1 MKIAARQVESLLEN
15 PGPNLRAALLYGPD
29 QGLVRERAD
38 RIARSIVQDFSD
50 PFRISDLSVAN
61 IKDSPD
67 RLLDEAAA
75 LSMTSGARIVRV
87 RGVTDEQ
94 APLFSA
100 LLDVEQQLSLVI
112 AEAGE
117 LRSRSPLRI
126 LFEKSQ
132 HAAAIACYLD
142 DASGIDHLIHEICQA
157 HNLTITPDARR
168 YLLNN
173 LGSDRLVSRSEL
185 DKLALYLGE
194 SHQITVPVVSAVVG
208 DNGEAT
214 LNGFAVAVAGG
225 NHRQA
230 SRALSRLELEGMTP
244 IQAIRGTLRHLHRVH
259 LVTTLVASGESIGR
273 AVSSLRPPV
282 HFSDNKAFQRQAL
295 AWPAE
300 KLRRAMNILLDAETE
315 CKSRSNIATVL
326 ANMAFLRVINAA
338 RQLKIR

>member
-126 LFEKSQ
+126 LFEKFE

-142 DASGIDHLIHEICQA
+142 DASGIDHLIDEICQA

-194 SHQITVPVVSAVVG
+194 SHQITVSVVSAIVG

-214 LNGFAVAVAGG
+214 LNGFAMAVAGG

-230 SRALSRLELEGMTP
+230 SRALSRLRLEGMTP
-244 IQAIRGTLRHLHRVH
+244 IQAIRGILRHLHRVH

-273 AVSSLRPPV
+273 AVSSLRPSV

-315 CKSRSNIATVL
+315 CKSRSNIATVI

>member
-1 MKIAARQVESLLEN
+1 MKIAGRQVESLLEN
-15 PGPNLRAALLYGPD
+15 PVPSLRAALLYGPD

-38 RIARSIVQDFSD
+38 RIARSIVKDLSD
-50 PFRISDLSVAN
+50 PFRISDLSATN

-87 RGVTDEQ
+87 RGATDEQ
-94 APLFSA
+94 ASLFSA
-100 LLDVEQQLSLVI
+100 LLNVEQQLSLVI

-126 LFEKSQ
+126 LFEKFE

-142 DASGIDHLIHEICQA
+142 DASGLDHLIHEICQA

-185 DKLALYLGE
+185 DKLVLYLGE
-194 SHQITVPVVSAVVG
+194 WHQITSAAVSAVVG
-208 DNGEAT
+208 DNGQAT
-214 LNGFAVAVAGG
+214 LNGFAMAVAGG
-225 NHRQA
+225 NHQQA
-230 SRALSRLELEGMTP
+230 TRALSRLGLEGMTP
-244 IQAIRGTLRHLHRVH
+244 IQAIRGALRHLHRIH

-282 HFSDNKAFQRQAL
+282 HFSDNNTFKRQAL
-295 AWPAE
+295 AWPAG
-300 KLRRAMNILLDAETE
+300 KLRRAMNILLEAETE
-315 CKSRSNIATVL
+315 CKSRSSIATVI

>member
-67 RLLDEAAA
+67 QLLDEAAA
-75 LSMTSGARIVRV
+75 LSMTGGARIVRV

-142 DASGIDHLIHEICQA
+142 DASGIDHLIHEVCQA
-157 HNLTITPDARR
+157 HSLTITPDARR

-194 SHQITVPVVSAVVG
+194 SHQITVSVVSAIVG

-214 LNGFAVAVAGG
+214 LNGFAMAVAGG

-230 SRALSRLELEGMTP
+230 SRALSRLGLEGMTP

-273 AVSSLRPPV
+273 AVSNLLPPV

>member
-126 LFEKSQ
+126 LFEKFE

-142 DASGIDHLIHEICQA
+142 DASGIDHLIDEICQA

-194 SHQITVPVVSAVVG
+194 SHQITVSVVSAIVG

-214 LNGFAVAVAGG
+214 LNGFAMAVAGG

-230 SRALSRLELEGMTP
+230 SRALSRLGLEGMTP
-244 IQAIRGTLRHLHRVH
+244 IQAIRGILRHLHRVH

-273 AVSSLRPPV
+273 AVSSLRPSV

-315 CKSRSNIATVL
+315 CKSRSNIATVI